1 MDDVSFLN
9 NNQLEDRSLSLV
21 QLPEKIPS
29 KNKMSKHPKLFFLRR
44 GLVLR
49 LHLVHPLH
57 FHVDQ
62 LGSKFQLFRLHVNG
76 ACSRRNNIPI
86 E

>member
-1 MDDVSFLN
+1 MDDISFLSN
-9 NNQLEDRSLSLV
+9 HQLEDRSLSLV

-29 KNKMSKHPKLFFLRR
+29 KNKMSKHPKLYFLGL

-49 LHLVHPLH
+49 LHLVQPLH
-57 FHVDQ
+57 FRVDQ
-62 LGSKFQLFRLHVNG
+62 VGSKFQLFRLLVHGV
-76 ACSRRNNIPI
+76 CSRRNNIPI